1 MYLQV
6 IPPPP
11 PPQPKSLACM
21 LFGQP
26 CPAPPAP
33 PNPDALAATTA
44 AETGLQSQASFTS
57 SNLPNWTLTP
67 GMSGYGMGCNCG
79 CGGKCTGQQQPM
91 GMGLFD
97 SGLDV
102 SGWGVPE
109 WSIVGLSAIGLL
121 AVASSTGKTV
131 KRVSGSARRY
141 RARRRRRAQLQ
152 AELAAT

>member
-21 LFGQP
+21 IFGQP
-26 CPAPPAP
+26 CPAPPTP

-44 AETGLQSQASFTS
+44 AETGIESQASFT
-57 SNLPNWTLTP
+57 
-67 GMSGYGMGCNCG
+67 GMSGYRGMGCNCG
-79 CGGKCTGQQQPM
+79 CGGKCKGQQPM